1 VSDASGDVPEVAD
14 CAPQLSIEPAEFT
27 FTKATPSNPESKQF
41 RLENQGNCPLVIY
54 DVELTQTGWGYTLER
69 EFDPGARVA
78 AQGSPDYAS
87 LIFTLSYHPSTEGA
101 DETATVK
108 VYSNDAT
115 SPVDVIVVAK
125 VGACS
130 LELSYPTQDMG
141 FLDFSDAA
149 DSQMVTMTNNN
160 SSNVVLLGVLIPEDS
175 EGLHFSTEICLVKAQ
190 GEPQCGLGVPL
201 SIAPTAR
208 VEITVTKLAEA
219 TLEGGTLKLVTDC
232 PGHTTV
238 SVPIRSILP
247 PPCVELAPGSLAKPM
262 PLVFYSPGG
271 RKRHLVLFN
280 CGPTPLEL
288 TGVLVVSEDG
298 DAPWK
303 LADDP
308 EFGSP
313 IGAFGMRYFSL
324 ETPET
329 ATQPAVGEIVLT
341 LSTSLDISYPL
352 ELLAANNT
360 QPPVANAG
368 KFEDF
373 LGMPVDKP
381 LTLDGS
387 ASTPGLGGIYEV
399 GYLWYLLQKPEGSK
413 LMLNGP
419 PGLAKRTVVPD
430 KAGEYLFG
438 LQVQEKGG
446 QQLFGVP
453 DTLIVVVSD

>member
-1 VSDASGDVPEVAD
+1 
-14 CAPQLSIEPAEFT
+14 
-27 FTKATPSNPESKQF
+27 
-41 RLENQGNCPLVIY
+41 
-54 DVELTQTGWGYTLER
+54 
-69 EFDPGARVA
+69 
-78 AQGSPDYAS
+78 
-87 LIFTLSYHPSTEGA
+87 
-101 DETATVK
+101 
-108 VYSNDAT
+108 
-115 SPVDVIVVAK
+115 
-125 VGACS
+125 
-130 LELSYPTQDMG
+130 
-141 FLDFSDAA
+141 
-149 DSQMVTMTNNN
+149 
-160 SSNVVLLGVLIPEDS
+160 
-175 EGLHFSTEICLVKAQ
+175 
-190 GEPQCGLGVPL
+190 
-201 SIAPTAR
+201 
-208 VEITVTKLAEA
+208 
-219 TLEGGTLKLVTDC
+219 
-232 PGHTTV
+232 
-238 SVPIRSILP
+238 
-247 PPCVELAPGSLAKPM
+247 M

-288 TGVLVVSEDG
+288 TDLQVVSEDG

-303 LADDP
+303 LAGDP
-308 EFGSP
+308 DFGSP

-324 ETPET
+324 ETPEA

-341 LSTSLDISYPL
+341 LSASLEISYPL
-352 ELLAANNT
+352 ELLASNNT

-368 KFEDF
+368 KFVDF

-387 ASTPGLGGIYEV
+387 ASTPGSGGIYEV